1 MVYKTK
7 KLSELF
13 GAEAEQH
20 IYKVVL
26 GLLEKSGVEWSNTA
40 SVSVI
45 SDSKLITTG
54 SNGYSNSN
62 NSVSIISKGN
72 KKEENNFSLS
82 SSNITVLVLLIQ
94 QLATFIPIERF
105 ATGFA
110 SAIINFF
117 TSLGSK
123 TFSEASIAGVLKTFK
138 FSVKQE
144 VIICI
149 HLLQCTNKDLNKN
162 IFLFLKA
169 KLPDFIRSCVQKGNN
184 GGGVGGGKEP
194 PNPTS
199 ELLYWV
205 FVELQFVAE
214 ESLSVDWTEATQT
227 LKKEF
232 PRSKVP
238 LVLLP
243 FLYPEANP
251 LMEKLTVEPFTNM
264 AKYLVNSEQ
273 PLYGSLS
280 DYILELGCNFCNTLE
295 ECRANLANIGSDNI
309 TNATVAKVLGI
320 MVKRQNGIQSEQNI
334 NDPTSLWMD
343 SKDKIVG
350 PPGRSQSGLS
360 NETGISKPVWI
371 GSVRASWNMECRKF
385 HERVLMQGQN
395 VRPEMFPVDCFYRPW
410 KNGDEQLHLIE
421 QILNNP
427 DIFSFADYPFRS
439 VTTEGL
445 KALPELDNKAVATWR
460 SLELIELLLKLADG
474 GHYAYVKELFKFP
487 VQHCPDILILGLV
500 QKDSTTVK
508 QIVMVAMAE
517 WYMVLENDQTRLAK
531 IFDVAQDLKAL
542 SMLLN
547 AQPFSFVID
556 LACLAYRREYLNLEK
571 WLTGKIRDHGEIF
584 VSNCVKFLQRR
595 CPQLV
600 GGKEDLLPKSTQL
613 PPETVST
620 MLACLQSCALNLS
633 QDLTDQIL
641 SMFQNSLITR
651 QRPIGALG
659 FSTQGDGLGGMGGGI
674 ASSLSNLALGSSAG
688 ASIFPP
694 VSSSMGLGL
703 SSLGSSGAAPSSPA
717 RPSLP
722 PTVPP
727 PSSQSSLSTLLP
739 SLQLSGPPPHPA
751 VGSQLSNLPTTTIIS
766 PSTLPASLRSQSV
779 QPSLAQQRQ
788 TELLSNLAVDIGQIF
803 ELPPFISKE
812 VEDEANSYFQRIYNP
827 PPPPALSIEEIL
839 EKLKKF
845 HESADKR
852 EREVYSCM
860 LKNLYIAL
868 GVALRYVVEA
878 LQKPHGSKMYYFGIV
893 ALDKFKGRLKDY
905 PRYCHHLMAI
915 EHFNEFPPHLI
926 EYIKYGTSSQ
936 EPPNRP
942 TGPVLPPSMNI
953 SPSTQVVVS
962 STIVTPN
969 APPTVSVV
977 KTQTTSITATT
988 NAVTSRS
995 QTLPA
1000 GSGKCEELKEIVS
1013 EEYWPWIAQ
1022 YLVMKRVSI
1031 ENNFHTFVLLRAD
1044 KSEANFSDKSLLKNL
1059 GHWLGMLTLAK
1070 NRPILHSDIDV
1081 KSLLIEA
1088 YKKGSQEMQYVVPF
1102 VAKILESCA
1111 KSRVFKPPNPWTMA
1125 IMNLLAELHRE
1136 QDMKLHLKFEIEVLC
1151 NKLELNVKNLKPGN
1165 TLKNPEKLAK
1175 LKPQLSQPSGKRA
1188 DSTPIFSAI
1197 PGDGG
1202 ISTQSSSAG
1211 ATPTPPALPTVHSTT
1226 PTQIQPMPHVASEPR
1241 FVYNE
1246 ISLSSIRCFDAHI
1259 TVNAPQI
1266 GNFETSTQLKQ
1277 LVRHA
1282 VELAVQD
1289 LITVVMERSVKVAIT
1304 TTEHIIKKD
1313 FALDPDET
1321 RMRAATHHI
1330 VRNLTAAMAM
1340 ITSRD
1345 HLQASISKGIKQGI
1359 LSGFNRKTSQ
1369 QQIEQV
1375 DQLANAIAQENI
1387 GIASAFIQ
1395 KTAAE
1400 KAVLEM
1406 DKRFAPEYEAR
1417 KVARSE
1423 GRRYCDARALAYQ
1436 VERMPEPIRLK
1447 VGRITPQQTAVY
1459 EEFARNIPGFVPIV
1473 DDDSP
1478 LINKPVPIA
1487 STFTQNDE
1495 AAAFIMLT
1503 ERITPELETV
1513 IQAVTTLAPNSPCIN
1528 MLHNL
1533 AEAIL
1538 LFRSNR
1544 DASSAQLL
1552 IKRAVENLLEGVRE
1566 LPTESDLGQVA
1577 MRFRDIHIIL
1587 LKALADARTYGQAW
1601 TSKCLTKFWI
1611 ESREEVRY
1619 NLEVIDWFIR
1629 SNLLNIQLFDDYLQ
1643 RLIDEPRMTPSYTPL
1658 VFIMQ
1663 VIQVYFIDEN
1673 QNSILS
1679 ESDLPLTIE
1688 SLFRMC
1694 QSRQLPEGLLNIV
1707 DALRMK
1713 FDMNNGG
1720 NTSTDRLSICSGSSN
1735 VLTSSLVNS
1744 LARGVTGMP
1753 VTSSHHFHS
1762 GVTQARDFHDP
1773 QGLQEKTDA
1782 LLRQWIQM
1790 YHAPNAGHGS
1800 ATAFQHFVK
1809 DMDLHGILKTDEV
1822 ITRFFRIC
1830 ITMCRDLC
1838 IRSILEAGSA
1848 SSPTYVRNKCFPN
1861 LDAFVRLISLLVK
1874 QSGEPS
1880 NPTAKINL
1888 LNKVLGLICGIMLHD
1903 IESHGNEFHQMPY
1916 HRILIML
1923 FLELNAPETVLES
1936 INLPVLM
1943 AFTQTL
1949 HLLRPSKCSGFAYAW
1964 LEIVSHRVFIGR
1976 MLAITPQ
1983 QKGWSM
1989 YSMLLSDLFKFLA
2002 PFLRNVELSKPFTML
2017 YKGTLRVLLVLLHD
2031 FPEFLCEYHYAF
2043 CDVIPPNCIQMRN
2056 LILSAYPRN
2065 MRLPDPFMPNLKVD
2079 RLAEITVSPKIHT
2092 NVGALIQP
2100 AELKK
2105 NLDAYLKNRTNV
2117 TFLSEL
2123 RSYLQ
2128 VSNEPGVRYN
2138 MSVMNALVLYV
2149 GMQAIA
2155 QIQGKGLT
2163 PSMPTI
2169 AHSAHMDI
2177 FENLAVDLDTE
2188 GRYLFLIAIANQLRY
2203 PNSHTHYF
2211 SCTLLY
2217 LFTEAN
2223 TEAIQEQITRV
2234 LLERLIGNRPQP
2246 WGLLITFIELI
2257 KNPSFKFWSH
2267 DFVKCAPEIEKIFES
2282 VARSCMVPKVSQSER
2297 E

>member
-1 MVYKTK
+1 MRLLK
-7 KLSELF
+7 K
-13 GAEAEQH
+13 
-20 IYKVVL
+20 
-26 GLLEKSGVEWSNTA
+26 
-40 SVSVI
+40 
-45 SDSKLITTG
+45 
-54 SNGYSNSN
+54 
-62 NSVSIISKGN
+62 
-72 KKEENNFSLS
+72 
-82 SSNITVLVLLIQ
+82 
-94 QLATFIPIERF
+94 
-105 ATGFA
+105 
-110 SAIINFF
+110 
-117 TSLGSK
+117 
-123 TFSEASIAGVLKTFK
+123 
-138 FSVKQE
+138 
-144 VIICI
+144 
-149 HLLQCTNKDLNKN
+149 
-162 IFLFLKA
+162 
-169 KLPDFIRSCVQKGNN
+169 
-184 GGGVGGGKEP
+184 
-194 PNPTS
+194 TS
-199 ELLYWV
+199 ELL
-205 FVELQFVAE
+205 Q
-214 ESLSVDWTEATQT
+214 
-227 LKKEF
+227 
-232 PRSKVP
+232 
-238 LVLLP
+238 
-243 FLYPEANP
+243 
-251 LMEKLTVEPFTNM
+251 
-264 AKYLVNSEQ
+264 
-273 PLYGSLS
+273 
-280 DYILELGCNFCNTLE
+280 
-295 ECRANLANIGSDNI
+295 
-309 TNATVAKVLGI
+309 
-320 MVKRQNGIQSEQNI
+320 
-334 NDPTSLWMD
+334 
-343 SKDKIVG
+343 
-350 PPGRSQSGLS
+350 
-360 NETGISKPVWI
+360 
-371 GSVRASWNMECRKF
+371 
-385 HERVLMQGQN
+385 
-395 VRPEMFPVDCFYRPW
+395 
-410 KNGDEQLHLIE
+410 
-421 QILNNP
+421 
-427 DIFSFADYPFRS
+427 
-439 VTTEGL
+439 
-445 KALPELDNKAVATWR
+445 
-460 SLELIELLLKLADG
+460 
-474 GHYAYVKELFKFP
+474 
-487 VQHCPDILILGLV
+487 
-500 QKDSTTVK
+500 
-508 QIVMVAMAE
+508 
-517 WYMVLENDQTRLAK
+517 
-531 IFDVAQDLKAL
+531 
-542 SMLLN
+542 
-547 AQPFSFVID
+547 
-556 LACLAYRREYLNLEK
+556 
-571 WLTGKIRDHGEIF
+571 
-584 VSNCVKFLQRR
+584 
-595 CPQLV
+595 
-600 GGKEDLLPKSTQL
+600 
-613 PPETVST
+613 
-620 MLACLQSCALNLS
+620 
-633 QDLTDQIL
+633 
-641 SMFQNSLITR
+641 
-651 QRPIGALG
+651 
-659 FSTQGDGLGGMGGGI
+659 
-674 ASSLSNLALGSSAG
+674 
-688 ASIFPP
+688 
-694 VSSSMGLGL
+694 
-703 SSLGSSGAAPSSPA
+703 
-717 RPSLP
+717 
-722 PTVPP
+722 
-727 PSSQSSLSTLLP
+727 
-739 SLQLSGPPPHPA
+739 
-751 VGSQLSNLPTTTIIS
+751 
-766 PSTLPASLRSQSV
+766 
-779 QPSLAQQRQ
+779 
-788 TELLSNLAVDIGQIF
+788 
-803 ELPPFISKE
+803 
-812 VEDEANSYFQRIYNP
+812 
-827 PPPPALSIEEIL
+827 
-839 EKLKKF
+839 
-845 HESADKR
+845 
-852 EREVYSCM
+852 
-860 LKNLYIAL
+860 
-868 GVALRYVVEA
+868 
-878 LQKPHGSKMYYFGIV
+878 
-893 ALDKFKGRLKDY
+893 
-905 PRYCHHLMAI
+905 
-915 EHFNEFPPHLI
+915 
-926 EYIKYGTSSQ
+926 
-936 EPPNRP
+936 
-942 TGPVLPPSMNI
+942 
-953 SPSTQVVVS
+953 
-962 STIVTPN
+962 
-969 APPTVSVV
+969 
-977 KTQTTSITATT
+977 
-988 NAVTSRS
+988 
-995 QTLPA
+995 
-1000 GSGKCEELKEIVS
+1000 
-1013 EEYWPWIAQ
+1013 
-1022 YLVMKRVSI
+1022 
-1031 ENNFHTFVLLRAD
+1031 
-1044 KSEANFSDKSLLKNL
+1044 
-1059 GHWLGMLTLAK
+1059 
-1070 NRPILHSDIDV
+1070 
-1081 KSLLIEA
+1081 
-1088 YKKGSQEMQYVVPF
+1088 
-1102 VAKILESCA
+1102 
-1111 KSRVFKPPNPWTMA
+1111 
-1125 IMNLLAELHRE
+1125 
-1136 QDMKLHLKFEIEVLC
+1136 
-1151 NKLELNVKNLKPGN
+1151 
-1165 TLKNPEKLAK
+1165 
-1175 LKPQLSQPSGKRA
+1175 
-1188 DSTPIFSAI
+1188 
-1197 PGDGG
+1197 
-1202 ISTQSSSAG
+1202 
-1211 ATPTPPALPTVHSTT
+1211 
-1226 PTQIQPMPHVASEPR
+1226 
-1241 FVYNE
+1241 
-1246 ISLSSIRCFDAHI
+1246 
-1259 TVNAPQI
+1259 
-1266 GNFETSTQLKQ
+1266 
-1277 LVRHA
+1277 
-1282 VELAVQD
+1282 
-1289 LITVVMERSVKVAIT
+1289 
-1304 TTEHIIKKD
+1304 
-1313 FALDPDET
+1313 
-1321 RMRAATHHI
+1321 
-1330 VRNLTAAMAM
+1330 
-1340 ITSRD
+1340 
-1345 HLQASISKGIKQGI
+1345 
-1359 LSGFNRKTSQ
+1359 
-1369 QQIEQV
+1369 
-1375 DQLANAIAQENI
+1375 
-1387 GIASAFIQ
+1387 AFIQ

-1423 GRRYCDARALAYQ
+1423 GRRYCEARALAYQ

-1552 IKRAVENLLEGVRE
+1552 IKRAVDNLLEGVRE

-1838 IRSILEAGSA
+1838 IRSILEAGTA

-2092 NVGALIQP
+2092 NIGALIQP

-2155 QIQGKGLT
+2155 QIQTKGLT

-2257 KNPSFKFWSH
+2257 KNPSFKFWNH
-2267 DFVKCAPEIEKIFES
+2267 DFVKCAPEIENFSFCNNCMSCEMIKCFTKLVSHKSIYLQSREMLFQLPKNLES
-2282 VARSCMVPKVSQSER
+2282 VARSCMVPQSFTVER
-2297 E
+2297 EESE